1 MLLTNQR
8 LDKLEAT
15 HVDFATR
22 GMLKGPL
29 LLSGIANEHQADAA
43 INVAYNPRDG
53 GDVEADG
60 GITSM
65 GDVKLAQN
73 PGK

>member
-1 MLLTNQR
+1 MS
-8 LDKLEAT
+8 
-15 HVDFATR
+15 
-22 GMLKGPL
+22 
-29 LLSGIANEHQADAA
+29 SGIANEHHADAA
-43 INVAYNPRDG
+43 LNVAHNPSGD